1 LAKERAVWPNP
12 GRLDNVNELD
22 RAAMIS
28 AKLAAGELPRTKP
41 EKVWA
46 GKGTDQLY
54 VACGTRIAADEVE
67 CEVDLPGAATL
78 RFHRPCLLIWDQ
90 ERQPPTQNTSDPEA
104 GRAA

>member
-1 LAKERAVWPNP
+1 VLYSPAT
-12 GRLDNVNELD
+12 NVDE
-22 RAAMIS
+22 AAQDVEALIR
-28 AKLAAGELPRTKP
+28 AKLASGELPRTKP

-46 GKGTDQLY
+46 GKGTDQLC

-90 ERQPPTQNTSDPEA
+90 ERQSPTQNTSDPES
-104 GRAA
+104 GTAA